1 MLQRCC
7 KKLVAQR
14 PLSVEGGVKKGK
26 EGDKKESMVDGVQS
40 KSKWVV
46 RVVEVPPP
54 PLCIGGGPVAYKGVS
69 GREEGHSKG
78 VRGEVKSTAFA
89 AGRLQGIQRQ
99 LSQQFCH
106 A

>member
-26 EGDKKESMVDGVQS
+26 EGEKKKSMVDGVQS

-46 RVVEVPPP
+46 RVVKVPPP
-54 PLCIGGGPVAYKGVS
+54 PLCIGGDPVAYNGVS

-99 LSQQFCH
+99 MSQQFCH